1 MRGPQDDEIERRM
14 RRPPGGKALARLLQL
29 LDSAGLT
36 EAAERSVA
44 AAVGYGQV
52 GEERR
57 AALATLRPR
66 QRAADGAAAVPVP
79 RGPSTE
85 QVARA
90 SAEAAE
96 RLTAA
101 AEPAAPAWRSLGP
114 VTIPNGQTYGA
125 SRVNVSG
132 RVAAIAV
139 DPSDPAHVLVGAAN
153 GGIWESRD
161 RGATWAPRTDDAATL
176 TTGALA
182 FDPAH
187 PGTVLCGTGEG
198 NWWSWLGVGVLRS
211 TDGGTTWSTLCRD
224 PFVGEAFFD
233 LRFDPGS
240 AGSVLAA
247 TTIGLF
253 TSSDGGAHWTR
264 RRGEVTWSL
273 AVGGGELLAGCSD
286 GVQRSADG
294 GATWVAVSL
303 PGQPDSFDRLAVA
316 VAPSNPAVAYAWGA
330 GPPYVGPDDDKVPT
344 PYLWRRRPSGS
355 WTKVTPPAGV
365 ATKQA
370 WYDWFLAVAPDR
382 DGQVY
387 LGAIEAYR
395 GDLSGSSWT
404 WLCISNKGQ
413 TGDSIHPDQHAIAF
427 EPGHPDT
434 IYVGSDGGLF
444 LSPDRGVTWRHRN
457 NGLVISEFEYLA
469 QNAASASWL
478 LGGLQD
484 NGTARWTGSPVWEQ
498 VADGDGGDCA
508 VNRSNPATVW
518 HTFFHMSPAISHARG
533 DRDSWDDVLL
543 PLPDGEDNQSPFYP
557 PVEASLTSGNTFAI
571 AGRALYV
578 TRDDGAH
585 WARLPFPGGDAGSA
599 LAIPNADSI
608 WVGTESGRIFRTSWT
623 GSSWRP
629 LTAPGSPRP
638 GEWVSDLLVDSS
650 GLTLWATIRAVG
662 GGRVFVSTNGGSTW
676 TQRDAGLPPLPV
688 NAIEVDPTDRNRLW
702 VAADLGV
709 YQTLDSGAQ
718 WAPYGTGLPNA
729 YVGDVLLNPAGRLL
743 RAGTR
748 NRGVWEVAVDGAAAV
763 ATAPLH
769 RYFNASIRDHFY
781 TTNWAEL
788 GGGGHG
794 WVYEGVQ
801 CHVYTAQRP
810 GTVPLHRYWNPQVGD
825 HFYTTDLGELGGA
838 GHGWHYEGVQC
849 HVAPHPG
856 AGTTPLH
863 RYWSSQAGDHFYTTN
878 FGELGS
884 GGHGYAYEGI
894 QCYVRTSPTP
904 AAEPVA
910 EAPEAVPPTFTVTG
924 PLAAGGPQGL
934 VHWSGVLG
942 GGVPPEPPAW
952 AATPAP
958 AGDAAEA
965 AQPPASFRYAGPPP
979 GATP

>member
-1 MRGPQDDEIERRM
+1 MRGPHDDQIASEERRA
-14 RRPPGGKALARLLQL
+14 PGGKALLRLLQL
-29 LDSAGLT
+29 LDSAGLD
-36 EAAERSVA
+36 EAAERAVA
-44 AAVGYGQV
+44 AAVGYGPV

-57 AALATLRPR
+57 AALRPLRPR
-66 QRAADGAAAVPVP
+66 HRSADGAAVAPVT

-85 QVARA
+85 QVART

-101 AEPAAPAWRSLGP
+101 AEAGAPAWRSLGP

-161 RGATWAPRTDDAATL
+161 QGATWAPRSDDAATL
-176 TTGALA
+176 AIGALA

-198 NWWSWLGVGVLRS
+198 NWWSWLGVGILRS
-211 TDGGTTWSTLCRD
+211 TNGGTTWSTLCRD
-224 PFVGEAFFD
+224 PFVGKGFYD
-233 LRFDPGS
+233 LCFDPGS
-240 AGSVLAA
+240 AGRVLAA
-247 TTIGLF
+247 TDAGLF
-253 TSSDGGAHWTR
+253 SSNDGGAHWTQ
-264 RRGEVTWSL
+264 RRGEETWSL
-273 AVGGGELLAGCSD
+273 AVGSGELLAGCSD
-286 GVQRSADG
+286 GVQRSTNG
-294 GATWVAVSL
+294 GATWTAVSL
-303 PGQPDSFDRLAVA
+303 PGSSGSFDRLAVA

-330 GPPYVGPDDDKVPT
+330 GEPYVDRGDGVLIPT
-344 PYLWRRRPSGS
+344 ARLWRRRPSGS
-355 WTKVTPPAGV
+355 WAKVTPPADVYTG
-365 ATKQA
+365 QA

-395 GDLSGSSWT
+395 GDLSGNSWT
-404 WLCISNKGQ
+404 WLCISNKGA

-434 IYVGSDGGLF
+434 IYVGNDGGLYT
-444 LSPDRGVTWRHRN
+444 SPDRGVTWRHRN
-457 NGLVISEFEYLA
+457 NGLVVSEFEYLA
-469 QNAASASWL
+469 QDATSAGWL

-484 NGTARWTGSPVWEQ
+484 NGTVRWTGSPIWEH

-508 VNRSNPATVW
+508 VNRVNPATVW
-518 HTFFHMSPAISHARG
+518 HTFYGMSPAISHARG
-533 DRDSWDDVLL
+533 DRESWSDVSL
-543 PLPDGEDNQSPFYP
+543 PLPEGEGSPFYP
-557 PVEASLTSGNTFAI
+557 PVEASLTNGNTFAI
-571 AGRALYV
+571 AGEALYV
-578 TRDDGAH
+578 TRDNGDH
-585 WARLPFPGGDAGSA
+585 WARLRFPDGDAGSA

-608 WVGTESGRIFRTSWT
+608 WVGTENGRIFRTSWT

-629 LTAPGSPRP
+629 LTALRSPRADAY
-638 GEWVSDLLVDSS
+638 VSDLLVDSS
-650 GLTLWATIRAVG
+650 GLTLWATSRTID
-662 GGRVFVSTNGGSTW
+662 GGRVFVSRDGGSTW

-688 NAIEVDPTDRNRLW
+688 NAIEIDPGDRNRLW
-702 VAADLGV
+702 VAADVGV
-709 YQTLDSGAQ
+709 YQTLDGGAH

-729 YVGDVLLNPAGRLL
+729 YVGDLVLNPVGQRL

-748 NRGVWEVAVDGAAAV
+748 NRGVWEIAVDRAAAV
-763 ATAPLH
+763 TTAPLH
-769 RYFNASIRDHFY
+769 RYYNANIRDHFY

-788 GGGGHG
+788 GSGGHN
-794 WVYEGVQ
+794 WRYEGVQ
-801 CHVYTAQRP
+801 CHVYTTQQP
-810 GTVPLHRYWNPQVGD
+810 GTVPLHRWWNAQIGD
-825 HFYTTDLGELGGA
+825 HFYTTDPGALGA
-838 GHGWHYEGVQC
+838 GWHYEGVQC
-849 HVAPHPG
+849 YVAPSPA

-863 RYWSSQAGDHFYTTN
+863 RYWSPQAGDHFYTTD

-894 QCYVRTSPTP
+894 QCYVRTSPAP

-910 EAPEAVPPTFTVTG
+910 EVPEAVPPTFTVTG
-924 PLAAGGPQGL
+924 PLPAGGPEGL

-942 GGVPPEPPAW
+942 GGKPPEPPAW
-952 AATPAP
+952 AATPPPPGGATEE
-958 AGDAAEA
+958 AAE
-965 AQPPASFRYAGPPP
+965 PPATFRYAGPPP
-979 GATP
+979 QGVG

>member
-1 MRGPQDDEIERRM
+1 MRGPQDDAIERRR
-14 RRPPGGKALARLLQL
+14 RRPPGGKALVRLLQL

-36 EAAERSVA
+36 EAAERAVA
-44 AAVGYGQV
+44 AAVGNGEV

-57 AALATLRPR
+57 AALATYRPR
-66 QRAADGAAAVPVP
+66 QRAADGAVLAPVT
-79 RGPSTE
+79 RGPSVE

-101 AEPAAPAWRSLGP
+101 AEPGAPAWRSLGP
-114 VTIPNGQTYGA
+114 VTIPKGQTYGA

-132 RVAAIAV
+132 RIAAIAV
-139 DPSDPAHVLVGAAN
+139 DPTDPAHVLVGAAN

-161 RGATWAPRTDDAATL
+161 RGVSWAARTDNAATL

-198 NWWSWLGVGVLRS
+198 NWWSWLGVGILRS

-224 PFVGEAFFD
+224 PFVGKAFFD

-240 AGSVLAA
+240 AGRVLAA
-247 TTIGLF
+247 TTVGLF
-253 TSSDGGAHWTR
+253 TSSDGGASWTQR
-264 RRGEVTWSL
+264 RTKQTWSL
-273 AVGGGELLAGCSD
+273 AVGSGELLAGCSD
-286 GVQRSADG
+286 GVQRSTNG
-294 GATWVAVSL
+294 GATWAAVSL
-303 PGQPDSFDRLAVA
+303 PGKPASFTRLAVA

-330 GPPYVGPDDDKVPT
+330 GPPYIGRGDDKVAT
-344 PYLWRRRPSGS
+344 PYLWRRRPNGS
-355 WTKVTPPAGV
+355 WTKVTPPEDVDTG
-365 ATKQA
+365 QA
-370 WYDWFLAVAPDR
+370 DYDWFLAVAPDR

-387 LGAIEAYR
+387 LGAVEAYR

-404 WLCISNKGQ
+404 WRCISNKGDS
-413 TGDSIHPDQHAIAF
+413 GDSIHPDQHAIAF

-434 IYVGSDGGLF
+434 IYVGNDGGLF

-457 NGLVISEFEYLA
+457 NGLVISEVEYLA
-469 QNAASASWL
+469 QDATSASWL

-484 NGTARWTGSPVWEQ
+484 NGTLRWTGALIWEQ

-508 VNRSNPATVW
+508 VNRSNPAIVW
-518 HTFFHMSPAISHARG
+518 HTYYDMSPEVSHARG
-533 DRDSWDDVLL
+533 NRDSWSDVSPSL
-543 PLPDGEDNQSPFYP
+543 PEGEGSPFYP
-557 PVEASLTSGNTFAI
+557 PVEASLTNGNTFAI
-571 AGRALYV
+571 AGDALYV
-578 TRDDGAH
+578 TRDNGNH
-585 WARLPFPGGDAGSA
+585 WVRRPYPEHDRGGA

-608 WVGTESGRIFRTSWT
+608 WVGTESGRIFHTSWT

-629 LTAPGSPRP
+629 LTALRSPR
-638 GEWVSDLLVDSS
+638 EDAYVSDLLVDSS
-650 GLTLWATIRAVG
+650 GLTIWATSRTIG
-662 GGRVFVSTNGGSTW
+662 GGRVFVSRDGGSSW
-676 TQRDAGLPPLPV
+676 TQRDTGLPPLPI

-709 YQTLDSGAQ
+709 YQTRDGGAH

-748 NRGVWEVAVDGAAAV
+748 NRGVWEVAVDGATAV
-763 ATAPLH
+763 STAPLH
-769 RYFNASIRDHFY
+769 RYFNASVRDHFY
-781 TTNWAEL
+781 TTSWAEL
-788 GGGGHG
+788 GSGGHG

-801 CHVYTAQRP
+801 CHVYATQQP
-810 GTVPLHRYWNPQVGD
+810 DTVPLHRYWNGRVGD
-825 HFYTTDLGELGGA
+825 HFYTTNFGELGSDK
-838 GHGWHYEGVQC
+838 HGWHYEGIQC
-849 HVAPHPG
+849 YVAPGPG

-863 RYWSSQAGDHFYTTN
+863 RYWSAQAGDHFYTTN

-884 GGHGYAYEGI
+884 GGHDYVYEGI
-894 QCYVRTSPTP
+894 QCYVRTSPAS

-910 EAPEAVPPTFTVTG
+910 EAPEVVPPTFTVTG
-924 PLAAGGPQGL
+924 PPPAGDPEGL

-942 GGVPPEPPAW
+942 GGVPPQPPGW
-952 AATPAP
+952 ATTPAP
-958 AGDAAEA
+958 VDEAAEGA
-965 AQPPASFRYAGPPP
+965 RPPATFRYTGPRD
-979 GATP
+979 ATS